1 MIDATVS
8 RAKAGDVDAINAVL
22 GNIAGFV
29 KKHIHAQL
37 GRHCDLD
44 DVSQDV
50 LIKVYRRL
58 PTCKAETVSGF
69 YSWVG
74 AICRTTCLDFHKA
87 RKPVQNL
94 GDYDTI
100 GPGDVF
106 LGIEAQEVIYAA
118 ASASNTVDEVRLS
131 VAGCSQSEIGR
142 RLGVQK
148 RSVQAKLERHREKV
162 RSMLAEPVFFSS

>member
-58 PTCKAETVSGF
+58 PTCRAETVSGF

-74 AICRTTCLDFHKA
+74 TICRTTCLDFHKA

-106 LGIEAQEVIYAA
+106 LGIEAEEVIYAA
-118 ASASNTVDEVRLS
+118 ASACNSAEEVRLA
-131 VAGCSQSEIGR
+131 VAGCSQAEIGR
-142 RLGVQK
+142 QLGMKK
-148 RSVQAKLERHREKV
+148 RSVQAKLNKHRDMV
-162 RSMLAEPVFFSS
+162 REMVAEFFSS

>member
-22 GNIAGFV
+22 GNIAGYV

-58 PTCKAETVSGF
+58 PTCRAETVSGF

-106 LGIEAQEVIYAA
+106 LGIEAEEVIYAA
-118 ASASNTVDEVRLS
+118 ASACNSVNEVRLA
-131 VAGCSQSEIGR
+131 VAGCSQAEIGHQ
-142 RLGVQK
+142 LGIKK
-148 RSVQAKLERHREKV
+148 RSVQAKLSKHRDIV
-162 RSMLAEPVFFSS
+162 REMVADFFCS